1 MMKTEKE
8 LQKIGEEVVEV
19 ICEIYDPEIPVNI
32 YALGLIYDVEVSD
45 QCDVKIAMTL
55 TSPNCPVAETLP
67 IEVEEKVKIIPDIK
81 DVKVEITFE
90 PPWTKEMMSEE
101 AKLELGML

>member
-1 MMKTEKE
+1 MKTEKE

-45 QCDVKIAMTL
+45 VDFINGLLTVRLNKIV
-55 TSPNCPVAETLP
+55 PEHQKR
-67 IEVEEKVKIIPDIK
+67 KVYKI
-81 DVKVEITFE
+81 
-90 PPWTKEMMSEE
+90 S
-101 AKLELGML
+101 